1 MTLPD
6 AAHFPLRLTVL
17 ASWPRLLLLTF
28 ERLGLPA
35 NQLAL
40 EAGLNIEQLAD
51 ANARIPS
58 MAVVQLWRLGLA
70 QTDANLP
77 LAIAE
82 HVNAGTFHALGF
94 AMASSETGRDAL
106 DLLQRYYSLLT
117 TTIQLHRVERPGQSG
132 LRMHSSALL
141 HHLLENFAEAELN
154 DSLGQLREAG
164 ALALVSLCRHYFGVR
179 FAPHSVIFHRDLG
192 ASRNDYARVLGCPV
206 HDNGDQDTIWFDNEL
221 LDRPLPSA
229 NAHLATVNEQVVASY
244 LRLLHQDWPSQVVSE
259 IILQMPDGKVS
270 QNSVAEALHLSSRTL
285 QRRLNDANVSFR
297 ELLQQARQELAVQYI
312 RHSDIPILEIGY
324 RLGFS
329 EPANFTRAFRQ
340 WTGEAPARYRARAR
354 NAAL

>member
-1 MTLPD
+1 MTLMD
-6 AAHFPLRLTVL
+6 EDQFPLRLTVL
-17 ASWPRLLLLTF
+17 ASWPRLLLHTF

-35 NQLAL
+35 AQLAQD
-40 EAGLNIEQLAD
+40 AGLSTEQLSD
-51 ANARIPS
+51 ANARVPS

-70 QTDANLP
+70 QTEANLP

-106 DLLQRYYSLLT
+106 ALLQRYYSLLT
-117 TTIQLHRVERPGQSG
+117 TTIQLHRIERPGQSG
-132 LRMHSSALL
+132 LRMHSSPLL
-141 HHLLENFAEAELN
+141 HHLLENFTDADLN
-154 DSLGQLREAG
+154 DSLAQLREAG
-164 ALALVSLCRHYFGVR
+164 ALALVAQCRHYFGVR
-179 FAPHSVIFHRDLG
+179 FAPQAVIFHRPLG
-192 ASRNDYARVLGCPV
+192 ASRDAYARVLGCPV
-206 HDNGDQDTIWFDNEL
+206 EDNGQHDTIWFSNEL

-244 LRLLHQDWPSQVVSE
+244 LRLLQQDWSSQVVSE
-259 IILQMPDGKVS
+259 IILQMPAGKVS
-270 QNSVAEALHLSSRTL
+270 QQSVAEALHLSPRTL
-285 QRRLNDANVSFR
+285 QRRLTDANVSFR

-340 WTGEAPARYRARAR
+340 WTGEAPARFRARAR
-354 NAAL
+354 NAA